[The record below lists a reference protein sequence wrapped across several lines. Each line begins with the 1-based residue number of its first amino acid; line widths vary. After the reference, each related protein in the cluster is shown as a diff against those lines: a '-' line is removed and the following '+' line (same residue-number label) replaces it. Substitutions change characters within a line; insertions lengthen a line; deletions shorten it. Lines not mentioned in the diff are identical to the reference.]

1 MTHLL
6 KMKLTLTTSSFPY
19 EERGN
24 GKAGT
29 RKGGGRRDDDGDG
42 ASTAS
47 VEEEDGDENA
57 EVTCMK
63 VCIFQATQW

>member
-1 MTHLL
+1 MTRLL
-6 KMKLTLTTSSFPY
+6 KMKLTLTTSYFWY

-29 RKGGGRRDDDGDG
+29 RKGGGRPGDNGDG
-42 ASTAS
+42 ASTAPGK
-47 VEEEDGDENA
+47 EEDRDENA